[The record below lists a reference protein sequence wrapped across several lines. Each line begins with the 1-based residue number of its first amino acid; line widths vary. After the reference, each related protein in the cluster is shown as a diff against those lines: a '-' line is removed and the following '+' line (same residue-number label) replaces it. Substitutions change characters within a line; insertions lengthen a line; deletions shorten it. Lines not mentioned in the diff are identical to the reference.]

1 MPSRNEPCPCGSGTK
16 YKRCCLVRLDA
27 VARELRDR
35 DAFLGGLIAWL
46 RSEHEQDIEEAGSHT
61 ALIRILRGVTGRS
74 MSMVWAINDYC
85 PADGGP
91 PLIQR
96 YAARAGVSETERAI
110 ARGLADARLDAY
122 RVRAVAVGVWLELES
137 LADGTSVRV
146 AWRDGL
152 EQLDLGEVLLA
163 RVVRATSLPTLW
175 GLGAR
180 FPAGGE
186 RRWRARLAT
195 LPAIRRQAALA
206 LLEFHPDDVAEPLPD
221 RVELQAVRWSIK
233 DDEAVLEAIED
244 DELVAVA
251 GPGAAG
257 RLGVRVAGWRRVGR
271 DRPRRLAGAAGG
283 DRGGTA
289 DRARGP
295 HQPARHRSAPVARD
309 RVAPPSQPRR
319 ADRCPRRAA
328 RSVTYVT
335 TVRAARTTA
344 AVPWRASMQTERN
357 DHGGR

>member
-46 RSEHEQDIEEAGSHT
+46 RSEHEQEIEEAGSHT
-61 ALIRILRGVTGRS
+61 AWIRMLRGITGRS
-74 MSMVWAINDYC
+74 MSMVWAINDYR

-91 PLIQR
+91 PLIHR
-96 YAARAGVSETERAI
+96 YGARAEVSETERAI

-122 RVRAVAVGVWLELES
+122 RVRSVGTGVWLELES
-137 LADGTSVRV
+137 LADGSSVRV

-195 LPAIRRQAALA
+195 LPKDPAQAALA

-221 RVELQAVRWSIK
+221 TVDLQAVTWSIEN
-233 DDEAVLEAIED
+233 DEPVLEAIED
-244 DELVAVA
+244 DDSWQCLGQSMPDGWAFAWADSAESGAIDLGGWREEPGEIEAARLIVRADRITLLGTDQRLLRGIASHVQARLGELV
-251 GPGAAG
+251 
-257 RLGVRVAGWRRVGR
+257 
-271 DRPRRLAGAAGG
+271 
-283 DRGGTA
+283 
-289 DRARGP
+289 
-295 HQPARHRSAPVARD
+295 VARD
-309 RVAPPSQPRR
+309 ELL
-319 ADRCPRRAA
+319 AA
-328 RSVTYVT
+328 
-335 TVRAARTTA
+335 
-344 AVPWRASMQTERN
+344 
-357 DHGGR
+357 